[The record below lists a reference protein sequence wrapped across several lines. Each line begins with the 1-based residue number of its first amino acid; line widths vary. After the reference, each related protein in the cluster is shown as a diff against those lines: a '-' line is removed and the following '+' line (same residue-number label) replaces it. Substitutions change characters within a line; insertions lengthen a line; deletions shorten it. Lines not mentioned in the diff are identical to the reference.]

1 MRGVNLRAAVWGA
14 RARPLRSISLIL
26 SLASAVAC
34 VVFSASVL
42 GGFSERLERLAF
54 GDYAT
59 TLVIRANGLVP
70 SRRGPPSLN
79 DLGRLRAELEGVEGS
94 AAWIEFSAPFRSQA
108 ETRIV
113 KVFGA
118 YGDYRRE
125 LDADLVEGRWLT
137 DDELGGLSRVCLVG
151 ATLADYLRSQ
161 RGLSGDLVG
170 AQISLGGP
178 RCEVIGVLDY
188 ANTRPAGRFND
199 AVVTPFFSAHRYF
212 AADEE
217 SGPGGPREASWI
229 SLFMSPEVNMDDARF
244 RADRIM
250 RRLAGVPLSRESP
263 YSYDDPGA
271 DILEQVRQRAALARL
286 LWTITGA
293 ALVASLI
300 GYAGIAVAATAQR
313 RREIALR
320 LAMGA
325 RAKDILAQIST
336 EHVILG
342 GLASTLG
349 LAIGVVAAAV
359 AATVW
364 EWPVRLEWRVGL
376 AAIAIGWGLGII
388 IGRLVA
394 WRAARVPPS
403 LAAKG

>member
-79 DLGRLRAELEGVEGS
+79 DLGRLRTELEGVEGS

-151 ATLADYLRSQ
+151 ATLADYLRSH
-161 RGLSGDLVG
+161 
-170 AQISLGGP
+170 SLFKSD
-178 RCEVIGVLDY
+178 VK
-188 ANTRPAGRFND
+188 
-199 AVVTPFFSAHRYF
+199 
-212 AADEE
+212 
-217 SGPGGPREASWI
+217 SGP
-229 SLFMSPEVNMDDARF
+229 
-244 RADRIM
+244 
-250 RRLAGVPLSRESP
+250 
-263 YSYDDPGA
+263 
-271 DILEQVRQRAALARL
+271 
-286 LWTITGA
+286 
-293 ALVASLI
+293 
-300 GYAGIAVAATAQR
+300 
-313 RREIALR
+313 
-320 LAMGA
+320 
-325 RAKDILAQIST
+325 
-336 EHVILG
+336 
-342 GLASTLG
+342 
-349 LAIGVVAAAV
+349 
-359 AATVW
+359 
-364 EWPVRLEWRVGL
+364 
-376 AAIAIGWGLGII
+376 
-388 IGRLVA
+388 
-394 WRAARVPPS
+394 
-403 LAAKG
+403 

>member
-1 MRGVNLRAAVWGA
+1 MRGVNLRAAIWGA

-137 DDELGGLSRVCLVG
+137 GDELGGLSRVCLVG

-170 AQISLGGP
+170 EQISLGGP
-178 RCEVIGVLDY
+178 RCEIIGVLDY

-199 AVVTPFFSAHRYF
+199 AVITPFFSAHRYF
-212 AADEE
+212 APDEE
-217 SGPGGPREASWI
+217 AGPGGAREASWI

-244 RADRIM
+244 QADRIM
-250 RRLAGVPLSRESP
+250 RRLSGVPLSRESP

-325 RAKDILAQIST
+325 RARDILAQIST

-342 GLASTLG
+342 GLASILG
-349 LAIGVVAAAV
+349 LAIGVAAAAV

-376 AAIAIGWGLGII
+376 VAIAAGWGLGIL

-394 WRAARVPPS
+394 GRAARIPPS